1 MTYKVILKLRQHLGI
16 VRGSLSINQMKWEPI
31 NRIPERHTKTSP
43 WCLNIIEFI
52 HLASTRQSLRGI
64 IEILAG
70 FDHKRSATEFICVAF
85 SGTVDKWFRAGAA
98 VVDNFANPLGFFEA
112 EVFEEL
118 SCFGDVSVRVVYM
131 G

>member
-1 MTYKVILKLRQHLGI
+1 
-16 VRGSLSINQMKWEPI
+16 MKWEPI
-31 NRIPERHTKTSP
+31 NWILERRTETSSG
-43 WCLNIIEFI
+43 CLNIIEFI
-52 HLASTRQSLRGI
+52 HLASTRQRLRGI

-70 FDHKRSATEFICVAF
+70 FDHKRSAAEFICVAF

-98 VVDNFANPLGFFEA
+98 VVDKFADPLGFFEA

-118 SCFGDVSVRVVYM
+118 GCFGDVLVRVVYM